1 MKREKWI
8 DVAKGIAMISV
19 ILGHMGDKNINNV
32 VFAYHLGV
40 FFIISGYLIKDTIIS
55 KSELNKKFER
65 LMKPYFLTCLI
76 IMVLDCI
83 NVIIFN
89 HDKTVYG
96 ITNVIAN
103 DFFRTFF
110 ASGSIRTFGSINIG
124 ARIGAIWFLPALYFG
139 TFITYKIYNS
149 ANNWIKRFAYSVFLA
164 VLAYILSKYIWLPF
178 SILSSAVAVPFI
190 IFGKYLKEKNILEK
204 IRLRDVLLLGI
215 LFIIGIVLKKSVVS
229 FVTSYFDDIIL
240 TSIITISSSV
250 FVIKISQL
258 FKNDVVFSWVG
269 KNSLNAMC
277 IHLVS
282 LETMSKW
289 YNKIWNL
296 LGLENSL
303 FIRIIT
309 ELLFVII
316 ILLIIELGKKI
327 LNIYQNKK
335 NIMQKEYKANQSHR
349 DLTLDLIRFISIT
362 LMILTHTLV
371 EPKFRTIVFS
381 FHMITFVIISGYFYK
396 KPESLCRGLIKTL
409 KKMIIPYSIFAI
421 LYFINNSDI
430 SFYENLI
437 KVITGISFTKNF
449 LINIDSIGPIYY
461 LLMLSLVKIVYM
473 IIDKFSKEKF
483 MPIVIII
490 MSCIGLYMGKFGY
503 WLPWSLDVSLY
514 CLIFYYIGHIM
525 KKYDILK
532 YLVDRKYYY
541 FIFSCF
547 WIYMIYLGGMEIAVR
562 KYEPY
567 GMVIIGTIS
576 AFLTIFIII
585 KLLVN
590 EQHILSRIA
599 AYIGQSTIYI
609 LIIHTLYNKKIISA
623 INDFCGLDPRNI
635 FNILVSM
642 FVQLLL
648 GSLIYLI
655 YNFLMMQIKRFKK
668 LERHEILQ
676 NNT

>member
-19 ILGHMGDKNINNV
+19 ILGHMGNKNINNV

-40 FFIISGYLIKDTIIS
+40 FFIISGYLIKDTTIS
-55 KSELNKKFER
+55 KNELNKKFER

-76 IMVLDCI
+76 IIILDCI

-89 HDKTVYG
+89 HDKSVYG

-103 DFFRTFF
+103 DFFRSFF

-124 ARIGAIWFLPALYFG
+124 TRIGAIWFLPALYFG

-149 ANNWIKRFAYSVFLA
+149 SDNWAKRFAYSVFLA
-164 VLAYILSKYIWLPF
+164 ILAYILSKYIWLPF

-190 IFGKYLKEKNILEK
+190 IFGKYLKEKDILEK
-204 IRLRDVLLLGI
+204 IRFRDVLVLGVI
-215 LFIIGIVLKKSVVS
+215 FIMGIVLKKSVIY
-229 FVTSYFDDIIL
+229 FVTAYFDDIIL
-240 TSIITISSSV
+240 TSIVTISSSV
-250 FVIKISQL
+250 FIMKISQL
-258 FKNDVVFSWVG
+258 FKKDVVFSWIG

-282 LETMSKW
+282 LETMSRW

-296 LGLENSL
+296 VCIENSL
-303 FIRIIT
+303 FTRIIT

-316 ILLIIELGKKI
+316 ILLIIELSKKI
-327 LNIYQNKK
+327 IK
-335 NIMQKEYKANQSHR
+335 NLSKPSEYKANQNNR
-349 DLTLDLIRFISIT
+349 ELTLDLIRFISIA

-371 EPKFRTIVFS
+371 SPKFRTIVFS
-381 FHMITFVIISGYFYK
+381 FHVITFVIISGYFYK
-396 KPESLCRGLIKTL
+396 KPESLFRGIIKNL
-409 KKMIIPYSIFAI
+409 KKMIIPYGIFAT
-421 LYFINNSDI
+421 LYFINNSNI
-430 SFYENLI
+430 SIYDNSI
-437 KVITGISFTKNF
+437 RIITGISFTKSI
-449 LINIDSIGPIYY
+449 LTNIDSIGPIYY
-461 LLMLSLVKIVYM
+461 LLMLTVLKIIYM
-473 IIDKFSKEKF
+473 IIDRFAKEKI
-483 MPIVIII
+483 MPLIII
-490 MSCIGLYMGKFGY
+490 IISCIGLYMGKVGY
-503 WLPWSLDVSLY
+503 WLPWSLDISLY

-590 EQHILSRIA
+590 KQHILSRIVG
-599 AYIGQSTIYI
+599 YIGQSTIYI
-609 LIIHTLYNKKIISA
+609 LIIHTLYNKKIMSLL
-623 INDFCGLDPRNI
+623 NDFCGLDSRNI

-642 FVQLLL
+642 FIQLLL
-648 GSLIYLI
+648 GSLTYLI
-655 YNFLMMQIKRFKK
+655 YNSVIKQIKHLKNFR
-668 LERHEILQ
+668 LA
-676 NNT
+676 

>member
-1 MKREKWI
+1 
-8 DVAKGIAMISV
+8 
-19 ILGHMGDKNINNV
+19 
-32 VFAYHLGV
+32 
-40 FFIISGYLIKDTIIS
+40 
-55 KSELNKKFER
+55 
-65 LMKPYFLTCLI
+65 
-76 IMVLDCI
+76 
-83 NVIIFN
+83 
-89 HDKTVYG
+89 
-96 ITNVIAN
+96 
-103 DFFRTFF
+103 
-110 ASGSIRTFGSINIG
+110 
-124 ARIGAIWFLPALYFG
+124 
-139 TFITYKIYNS
+139 
-149 ANNWIKRFAYSVFLA
+149 
-164 VLAYILSKYIWLPF
+164 
-178 SILSSAVAVPFI
+178 
-190 IFGKYLKEKNILEK
+190 
-204 IRLRDVLLLGI
+204 
-215 LFIIGIVLKKSVVS
+215 
-229 FVTSYFDDIIL
+229 
-240 TSIITISSSV
+240 
-250 FVIKISQL
+250 
-258 FKNDVVFSWVG
+258 
-269 KNSLNAMC
+269 
-277 IHLVS
+277 
-282 LETMSKW
+282 
-289 YNKIWNL
+289 
-296 LGLENSL
+296 
-303 FIRIIT
+303 
-309 ELLFVII
+309 
-316 ILLIIELGKKI
+316 
-327 LNIYQNKK
+327 
-335 NIMQKEYKANQSHR
+335 
-349 DLTLDLIRFISIT
+349 
-362 LMILTHTLV
+362 MILTHTLV